1 MTSILKTIFLFF
13 RASIKRYSTSD
24 GSRMGAAFA
33 FYSIFSIVPLIIITL
48 AVVSAIFGYRVAEE
62 QTFNT
67 MKEQM
72 GPAVAETLQKLVA
85 NSRKTAESITATIIG
100 TTLVLWGASKFFIEL
115 RKGMNDIWHVDE
127 NVKRGFRSLV
137 KDRMVA
143 LGLTFLGG
151 AVMLTSVALSTVV
164 QVARRMAEQ
173 VGAGGWAIDLAATKG
188 VPLVT
193 LVILF
198 VLFAFMFKM
207 VPAAKIRWCDVWLAA
222 IVTALLFTVGKFVIG
237 LYLARTTKL
246 SVYGAAGSLVVIM
259 MWVYYTSQIVIFGS
273 AMTAVYSERYG
284 SRKHDAL
291 KEKMQPQAPDQL
303 YRKAGGGRRKN
314 RPVPPG

>member
-1 MTSILKTIFLFF
+1 
-13 RASIKRYSTSD
+13 
-24 GSRMGAAFA
+24 MGAAFA

-48 AVVSAIFGYRVAEE
+48 AVVAAIFGYRVAEE
-62 QTFNT
+62 QTFDT
-67 MKEQM
+67 MKEQF

-100 TTLVLWGASKFFIEL
+100 SALVLWGASKFFVEL
-115 RKGMNDIWHVDE
+115 RKGMNDIWRVDE
-127 NVKRGFRSLV
+127 EALKGIRSLV
-137 KDRMVA
+137 KDRVVA
-143 LGLTFLGG
+143 IGLTFLGG

-164 QVARRMAEQ
+164 QVAHRMADK
-173 VGAGGWAIDLAATKG
+173 VGAGSWAVEIAATNG

-193 LVILF
+193 FFILF
-198 VLFAFMFKM
+198 LVFAFMFKM
-207 VPAAKIRWCDVWLAA
+207 VPAAKIKWCDVWLAA

-237 LYLARTTKL
+237 MYLSRTTKL
-246 SVYGAAGSLVVIM
+246 SVYGAAGSLVIIM

-273 AMTAVYSERYG
+273 AMTAVFAEKYG
-284 SRKHDAL
+284 SRKHDAE
-291 KEKMQPQAPDQL
+291 KEKMRPVAPDQL